1 MLKNKERRDYTK
13 KHNKAYTI
21 VEGMLL
27 GKNTI
32 HGLLHDVDKII
43 LYCFFNYKTVHEF
56 HRKHS
61 KHHEK
66 AKTFEDYLSMVID
79 WECARFTK
87 PDKGLNAYDT
97 LYKYYPE
104 LESRI
109 LPILDAFN
117 LAKSESN
124 WLDHYK
130 DYIEERL
137 AV

>member
-1 MLKNKERRDYTK
+1 MFKNKAKRKYTK
-13 KHNKAYTI
+13 KHRKAFKI
-21 VEGMLL
+21 VESLL
-27 GKNTI
+27 TGRNTMQ
-32 HGLLHDVDKII
+32 GRFHDIDKMI
-43 LYCFFNYKTVHEF
+43 LYCFFDYKTVHEF

-66 AKTFEDYLSMVID
+66 AKTFDDYLLMVID

-97 LYKYYPE
+97 LYAYYPE

-109 LPILDAFN
+109 LPILESFN
-117 LAKSESN
+117 LAKSGSN
-124 WLDHYK
+124 WLDQYK

-137 AV
+137 AA